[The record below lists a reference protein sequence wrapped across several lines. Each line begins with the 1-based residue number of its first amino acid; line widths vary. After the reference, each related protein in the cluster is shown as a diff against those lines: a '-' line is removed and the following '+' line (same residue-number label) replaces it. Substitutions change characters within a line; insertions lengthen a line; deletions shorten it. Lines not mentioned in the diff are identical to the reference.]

1 MIRRTDAAASTALAS
16 RGTRSPRSARQR
28 PGPSSST
35 STPRAGRCGQGR
47 SGGRQLVEEAIT
59 PNGISRIPRRRVVGV
74 ALAFAFG
81 VPATLMQV
89 SAASA
94 TSPIVHRAVAGTPDA
109 CEFFADTHPGC
120 DGDYAWT
127 AIERADGSVSGQYS
141 DRFSR
146 GFGVRGVI
154 DCLAVE
160 GNRAWVSGLITDGF
174 LAGQYFSSS
183 AQDNGTSAN
192 DPVDQIGRTSISD
205 EPLDCS
211 TKDAVELADAPD
223 GQVTVR

>member
-1 MIRRTDAAASTALAS
+1 MASLAV
-16 RGTRSPRSARQR
+16 
-28 PGPSSST
+28 
-35 STPRAGRCGQGR
+35 
-47 SGGRQLVEEAIT
+47 L
-59 PNGISRIPRRRVVGV
+59 
-74 ALAFAFG
+74 
-81 VPATLMQV
+81 ATLMQV

-109 CEFFADTHPGC
+109 CEFFADMHPGC

-127 AIERADGSVSGQYS
+127 AVEHADGSVSGQYS

-146 GFGVRGVI
+146 GFGVHGVI

-160 GNRAWVSGLITDGF
+160 GNRAWVSGLITGGF
-174 LAGQYFSSS
+174 LAGRYFSSS
-183 AQDNGTSAN
+183 AQDNGWSAN
-192 DPVDQIGRTSISD
+192 DPVDQVGRTRVSD

-211 TKDAVELADAPD
+211 TQEDVELADAPD